1 MTFGQIADIIILVSA
16 VSLAITNIYN
26 FFAKPTSKLKKRAE
40 EQERARIKKI
50 LDEDFPER
58 IKEFDNETTEKHNAH
73 KSLCAEQIKREVLKE
88 VEDDISRNSQTI
100 EALVISARDVL
111 REKIMAIYHKNKVNR
126 TLSEYE
132 REALSQYYKDYKELQ
147 GNSYIDKRMARMNR
161 WDVIYDDYDDDSDE

>member
-1 MTFGQIADIIILVSA
+1 MTFGQIADAIILVSA
-16 VSLAITNIYN
+16 LSLAATNIYN

-58 IKEFDNETTEKHNAH
+58 IKGFDTETDKKHQLHRA
-73 KSLCAEQIKREVLKE
+73 SCVQAIKQEVLKE

-111 REKIMAIYHKNKVNR
+111 REKIMAIYHKNKANR
-126 TLSEYE
+126 SMTEYE
-132 REALSQYYKDYKELQ
+132 REALIQYYKDYKALK
-147 GNSYIDKRMARMNR
+147 GNSYIDGRYHRMEK
-161 WDVIYDDYDDDSDE
+161 WETIYDEDEEEDE